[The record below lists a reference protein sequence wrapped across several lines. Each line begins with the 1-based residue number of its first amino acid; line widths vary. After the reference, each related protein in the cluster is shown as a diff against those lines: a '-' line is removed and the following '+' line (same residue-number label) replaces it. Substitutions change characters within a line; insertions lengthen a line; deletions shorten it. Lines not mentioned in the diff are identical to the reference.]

1 MRSAGRG
8 FALLIVVLT
17 VLLTGLG
24 PAAARSERAGP
35 PADPVVVVGLPAPLC
50 GDVTPVGTPEL
61 WALAEHA
68 AIGSLSV
75 RAARSTTCVLDGWAT
90 LGAGNRARVPGPGE
104 GLPPG
109 ALPTVPLPEDP
120 AADPTT
126 PPEDG
131 PAPQPPLDTSL
142 SYCGLQER
150 AAGVALARSEE

>member
-50 GDVTPVGTPEL
+50 GDVTPVGTPGRG
-61 WALAEHA
+61 ALAEHA

-90 LGAGNRARVPGPGE
+90 LGAGNRARVPGPDD
-104 GLPPG
+104 GLPPVP
-109 ALPTVPLPEDP
+109 LPTVPLPD
-120 AADPTT
+120 AQ
-126 PPEDG
+126 
-131 PAPQPPLDTSL
+131 PAPPAPPGGTQPEPAVDSSL
-142 SYCGLQER
+142 SHCGLQER
-150 AAGVALARSEE
+150 AASEAL